1 MYRYLLLT
9 LLLALPLALNA
20 QIYRHVDADG
30 NVSYSDRPQADAE
43 EVELRAPSVYE
54 APRRPAP
61 ETSAPRGDDEES
73 GPLYEELAIA
83 SPSHEGTVRDNEGNV
98 NVRVAISPELRER
111 HELELL
117 LDGEPVA
124 RGQGLSFSL
133 ENVHRGEHQLRVR
146 VRDSRGEVVA
156 ESDPSTFYMH
166 QASRLF
172 PQRQ

>member
-1 MYRYLLLT
+1 MTIRYLVPV
-9 LLLALPLALNA
+9 LLLALPLALSA

-30 NVSYSDRPQADAE
+30 NVTYSDQPRPDAE

-54 APRRPAP
+54 SPRRAPAEP
-61 ETSAPRGDDEES
+61 AQPAADQDQ

-83 SPSHEGTVRDNEGNV
+83 SPGHEGTVRDNEG
-98 NVRVAISPELRER
+98 RVQVEIRISPPLRER

-117 LDGEPVA
+117 LDGEAVG
-124 RGQGLSFSL
+124 RGQSTRFDL
-133 ENVHRGEHQLRVR
+133 ENVHRGEHRLQVR

-156 ESDPSTFYMH
+156 ESDSSIFYMH